1 MFCNHQNTLKTGDC
15 NLGPTISP
23 FLMMTKHMSYLNKN
37 GRRAWKA
44 PPQTMLCIYQ
54 EYMKSYV
61 NTHKALKNIN
71 TIIFVIKL
79 KIMNKIIYLFLPKLK

>member
-1 MFCNHQNTLKTGDC
+1 MFCNHQNTLNMGDC

-23 FLMMTKHMSYLNKN
+23 FLMMTKHISYLNKN

-44 PPQTMLCIYQ
+44 PPQIMLCINNA
-54 EYMKSYV
+54 MKSYV

-71 TIIFVIKL
+71 TITQNNEQTK
-79 KIMNKIIYLFLPKLK
+79 

>member
-1 MFCNHQNTLKTGDC
+1 MEEELGKLPLKQC
-15 NLGPTISP
+15 YVYI
-23 FLMMTKHMSYLNKN
+23 KN
-37 GRRAWKA
+37 
-44 PPQTMLCIYQ
+44 
-54 EYMKSYV
+54 MKSYV